1 MRHRILLAGALL
13 YLTAANIV
21 WIVRDTRPP
30 FWDMAGHELGALRIY
45 NAVEN
50 SGLSGLSEIPR
61 QHLTGSYPPF
71 YHLVVAGTW
80 AIFGKSV
87 DVAQL
92 ANLPALAVLM
102 FATYG
107 IGTTVLSPRLA
118 ALAAVITAFY
128 PYLLWISRE
137 TIIDYWLTA
146 IVAASMWALIKTK
159 EFSDLRWSMVFG
171 LFAGIGMLTKWTF
184 PFFLIM
190 PAIWY
195 ARRNGKNAAAA
206 AAIAAALA
214 AFWYVPSASR
224 LAEFAKLNT
233 AGGVFEGDPDKLT
246 LAALIFYV
254 RALEGYQLFL
264 PLFVAFIAGAFT
276 LRKHYNEK
284 WLPILLWLVGGWF
297 GLLLFQNKDP
307 RYSAPLLAAVAVITA
322 SAFRNAKVLTGVLLA
337 FLIFQHYLVSFGIRS
352 LPESVVLM
360 KGSEGQLSWHW
371 NLYTQKFFGLWGPP
385 ARENWKI
392 EHVLNTV
399 GRGRLG
405 LVPDIPRFDS
415 QAFLFYIELL
425 KVPIQL
431 NRVAVFDPAAIQAN
445 DYLLIPQTTEEHAA
459 SFAPDPRIT
468 EYIKQQ
474 SATFQVAD
482 EFSLPNGEVIRL
494 YKVL

>member
-1 MRHRILLAGALL
+1 MRHRILLAGALV
-13 YLTAANIV
+13 YLTAANII

-50 SGLSGLSEIPR
+50 SGLSGLGEIPR
-61 QHLTGSYPPF
+61 RHLTGSYPPF

-80 AIFGKSV
+80 AVFGKSV

-107 IGTTVLSPRLA
+107 IAATVLSPW
-118 ALAAVITAFY
+118 LAAVAAVLTTFY
-128 PYLLWISRE
+128 PYLLWMSRE
-137 TIIDYWLTA
+137 TIIDYWLSA
-146 IVAASMWALIKTK
+146 IVAAAMWALIKTK
-159 EFSDLRWSMVFG
+159 EFSHLRWSLGFG
-171 LFAGIGMLTKWTF
+171 ALAGIGMLTKWTF
-184 PFFLIM
+184 PFFLIL
-190 PAIWY
+190 PAIWC
-195 ARRNGKNAAAA
+195 ARRNWKNAAAA
-206 AAIAAALA
+206 AAIAAAIASVWYIPSMSQLA
-214 AFWYVPSASR
+214 Q
-224 LAEFAKLNT
+224 FAKLNT
-233 AGGVFEGDPDKLT
+233 AGGVFEGDPDRLSF
-246 LAALIFYV
+246 AALTFYV

-264 PLFVAFIAGAFT
+264 PLFVAFLAGAFT
-276 LRKHYNEK
+276 LLKHCNEK
-284 WLPILLWLVGGWF
+284 WLPIILWLVGGWL

-322 SAFRNAKVLTGVLLA
+322 AAFRDTKVLTGALLA
-337 FLIFQHYLVSFGIRS
+337 FLIFQHYLVSFGIKE

-360 KGSEGQLSWHW
+360 KGAEGQLSWHW
-371 NLYTQKFFGLWGPP
+371 NLYTQSYFGLWGPP

-399 GRGRLG
+399 GHGRLG

-425 KVPIQL
+425 KLPIQL
-431 NRVAVFDPAAIQAN
+431 NRVAVFDPAVIQAN
-445 DYLLIPQTTEEHAA
+445 DYLLIPQTTAEHAA

-468 EYIKQQ
+468 EYIRQQ
-474 SATFQVAD
+474 SDTFQVAD